1 MVDLQYADNS
11 PQKPVRFREEVNRKY
26 NANFYFCEIPLDKDA
41 EEQLKELKKHL
52 EELKKGP
59 KTAEPLIKTAEHLIK
74 IKAWEGKVEKAKALE
89 AEATAS
95 QDVVKKGQMT
105 NPHRSKHAQK
115 AYDPDLNPKP

>member
-1 MVDLQYADNS
+1 MSWKDTSVDLQYADNS

-41 EEQLKELKKHL
+41 EEQLKELKKQL

-59 KTAEPLIKTAEHLIK
+59 ETAESLIK

-95 QDVVKKGQMT
+95 QDVVKKWQMT

-115 AYDPDLNPKP
+115 AYDPP

>member
-1 MVDLQYADNS
+1 M
-11 PQKPVRFREEVNRKY
+11 NRKY

-41 EEQLKELKKHL
+41 EEQLKELKKQL

-59 KTAEPLIKTAEHLIK
+59 ETAESLIK

-95 QDVVKKGQMT
+95 QDVVKKWQMT

-115 AYDPDLNPKP
+115 AYDPP